1 MVSWLLVIILAY
13 LFFAFSSLGDKV
25 VLSGP
30 PNPKSYTFYV
40 GLLNILILFVI
51 PFTGLENPGLTMMC
65 WIIFDAIVFVL
76 GLYSGFL
83 AVDNF
88 EVSKVTTTIG
98 ATQPIFIFFISW
110 FFWGYQELTFVNFI
124 AFFLLFIGSLVISFG
139 KKPELT
145 GKFLKITAFSS
156 LMYSVDYVLAKF
168 IFANF
173 SFVQGLI
180 WRSIFIFLLVLVLL
194 LKKEN
199 RRQIFKKKIRENK
212 KLEKLFLATQTC
224 GGVANILQSFAIYL
238 TPIAFLPIINS
249 LRGMQ
254 FVFLFV
260 ITITVS
266 FFFPKILKEEISK
279 KIILR
284 KSFAIILIILG
295 LGLLVF

>member
-1 MVSWLLVIILAY
+1 MAPWLLIIILAY
-13 LFFAFSSLGDKV
+13 LFFALSSLGDKI

-40 GLLNILILFVI
+40 GLLNILIVFVI
-51 PFTGLENPGLTMMC
+51 PFTGLQNPGIAMLC
-65 WIIFDAIVFVL
+65 WIIFDAIVFLL
-76 GLYSGFL
+76 GLYSGFF

-110 FFWGYQELTFVNFI
+110 FFWGYQQLTLANFA
-124 AFFLLFIGSLVISFG
+124 AFFLLFAGSFIISFE

-145 GKFLKITAFSS
+145 GRYLKITIFSS
-156 LMYSVDYVLAKF
+156 LMYSLDYVLAKF

-173 SFVQGLI
+173 SFIQGLI
-180 WRSIFIFLLVLVLL
+180 WRSIFIFLIVLFML

-199 RRQIFKKKIRENK
+199 RKQIFKKKIRENK
-212 KLEKLFLATQTC
+212 KLGKLFIATQTC
-224 GGVANILQSFAIYL
+224 GGIANLFQSFGIYL

-254 FVFLFV
+254 YVFLFAITLV
-260 ITITVS
+260 IS
-266 FFFPKILKEEISK
+266 FFFPKILKENISK

-284 KSFAIILIILG
+284 KIFAIILIIWG
-295 LGLLVF
+295 LVMLIF